1 MTTGQ
6 KIQALRKG
14 RGLTQ
19 EQLAARLGVSRQAV
33 SRWELDETLPD
44 TQNLLP
50 LKEALGVSIDTLLDS
65 TRGLEEPATQ
75 EGPAPAAASPPAR
88 PPLGALLKRRLWLLL
103 LPVELVLF
111 AALAVWRLGKAPS
124 LALIFLVQGLWL
136 CLLLYLL
143 LLVVY
148 FLVWGIRYFQRHTR
162 PPQ

>member
-65 TRGLEEPATQ
+65 AQGLEEPATQ

-88 PPLGALLKRRLWLLL
+88 PPLGALLKRRFWLLL
-103 LPVELVLF
+103 LPV
-111 AALAVWRLGKAPS
+111 
-124 LALIFLVQGLWL
+124 
-136 CLLLYLL
+136 
-143 LLVVY
+143 
-148 FLVWGIRYFQRHTR
+148 
-162 PPQ
+162 